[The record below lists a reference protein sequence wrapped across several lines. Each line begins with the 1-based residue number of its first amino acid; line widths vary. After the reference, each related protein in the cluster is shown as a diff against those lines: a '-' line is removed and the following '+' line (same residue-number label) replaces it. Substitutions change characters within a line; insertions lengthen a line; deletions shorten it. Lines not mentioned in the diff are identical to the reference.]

1 MSGLLL
7 SLVGCF
13 FPFCKE
19 KPLRRTQNVGSIA
32 SLLTRFAMPTPERQ
46 SGQLEPITKK
56 VLVKQDE
63 TATKVERVSAPVR
76 QLTVIVANELAT
88 QSNNTI

>member
-1 MSGLLL
+1 
-7 SLVGCF
+7 
-13 FPFCKE
+13 
-19 KPLRRTQNVGSIA
+19 
-32 SLLTRFAMPTPERQ
+32 MPTPERQ
-46 SGQLEPITKK
+46 SGHLEPITKK